1 MRRRAPLKR
10 KSAKGSGKLPAKR
23 LMEQADRLAREFAKR
38 PGVCLVE
45 VARFMGVEIPRSALL
60 APCAGRLEWA
70 HLKSR
75 GPAYYSIRHD
85 PENSVC
91 LCSAHHRLFHAEP
104 DAFVRFIEAVHPGR
118 WDRLVEKLHA
128 RSESPAKKPLA
139 EIYADWVEWYGR
151 RKGSE
156 PMNRATLEAKRLR
169 GELTAED
176 YGRLSRL
183 LEGMPREA
191 ARRSYV
197 VLSGSPAVTV
207 LGEGWQLELAP
218 EAGGYMVTETSPG
231 GVRSTEFP
239 SWDSAVPRFLRILA
253 EAHGG

>member
-1 MRRRAPLKR
+1 MRRRAPLRR
-10 KSAKGSGKLPAKR
+10 KPSKASGKLPAKR
-23 LMEQADRLAREFAKR
+23 LMERADRSAREFAKR
-38 PGVCLVE
+38 AGVCLVE
-45 VARFMGVEIPRSALL
+45 VARFMGAEVPGSALS

-118 WDRLVEKLHA
+118 WDRLGEKLRA
-128 RSESPAKKPLA
+128 RSESPVKKPLA
-139 EIYADWVEWYGR
+139 EIYADWVEWYDR

-169 GELTAED
+169 GELAAED
-176 YGRLSRL
+176 YGRLSSL
-183 LEGMPREA
+183 LDGMPPEA
-191 ARRSYV
+191 ARRSYA
-197 VLSGSPAVTV
+197 VLSGPPSVTV
-207 LGEGWQLELAP
+207 LGDGWELELSQG
-218 EAGGYMVTETSPG
+218 AGGCAVTETIPG
-231 GVRSTEFP
+231 GARTAEFP
-239 SWDSAVPRFLRILA
+239 SWDAAVPEFLRVLA
-253 EAHGG
+253 ERLGG